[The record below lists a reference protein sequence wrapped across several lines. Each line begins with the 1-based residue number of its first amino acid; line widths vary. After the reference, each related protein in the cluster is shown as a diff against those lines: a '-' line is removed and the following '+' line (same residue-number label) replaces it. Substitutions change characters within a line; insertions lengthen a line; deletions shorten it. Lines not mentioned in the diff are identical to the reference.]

1 MAKKKNVGFVTAVN
15 GSVIEAEFSKQLPAI
30 YNELK
35 IGGLTAE
42 VQGYIDEKT
51 VRALAMGSTK
61 GIARQTEVVD
71 EGHQIE
77 VPVGDKVLG
86 RMFNIFGQP
95 IDNGEPLKAEIKRPI
110 HAEPIPLE
118 NRQTSSEI
126 FISGIKAIDL
136 LAPMERAAR
145 SAIRPNRG

>member
-35 IGGLTAE
+35 IGELTAE

-61 GIARQTEVVD
+61 GVSRQTEVVD

-95 IDNGEPLKAEIKRPI
+95 IDTVSRC
-110 HAEPIPLE
+110 
-118 NRQTSSEI
+118 R
-126 FISGIKAIDL
+126 
-136 LAPMERAAR
+136 
-145 SAIRPNRG
+145 

>member
-35 IGGLTAE
+35 IGKLTAE

-61 GIARQTEVVD
+61 GVSRQTEVVD

-95 IDNGEPLKAEIKRPI
+95 IDNGEQLPTEIKQSI
-110 HAEPIPLE
+110 HAEPIP
-118 NRQTSSEI
+118 
-126 FISGIKAIDL
+126 
-136 LAPMERAAR
+136 
-145 SAIRPNRG
+145 RGDYRDD